1 MMGLKNELNSDKQR
15 QDENKAT
22 YCCQNSPAPRG
33 ILHHV
38 YVRNVRPQLFKDQR
52 NCYNR
57 TITSVSFLMAMNC
70 GIGEQACRTASMYA
84 CPLSVFLSMIYTALQ

>member
-38 YVRNVRPQLFKDQR
+38 YVRPTTQLFQGCEAAKLH
-52 NCYNR
+52 NHEY
-57 TITSVSFLMAMNC
+57 IFLDAN
-70 GIGEQACRTASMYA
+70 GIA
-84 CPLSVFLSMIYTALQ
+84 V